1 MTRPTLSGATALLSG
16 IAALA
21 LVEAA
26 AANAI
31 APNAIEIGA
40 LLLTVIC
47 AVAGFYALGHLA
59 EGETRTAAILTPA
72 LFAVMVLVLWELLT
86 RGFRVPMILL
96 PSPSAIGAAFWAA
109 LPELE
114 LDVEYTV
121 LFAAIPG
128 FLIGTGLGML
138 IAVAV
143 DRSPFLQRG
152 LMPLS
157 NFASVIPIV
166 GVAPIMIMWFGL
178 GWQSKAAVVVMI
190 TFFPAFVNMLAG
202 LGQSSAIERDLM
214 TSYAATYWQTMRKL
228 RLRAALPFLFAAFKI
243 NASLALI
250 GAIVAEFFG
259 TPVHGLGFRISAEI
273 GHLALDRVW
282 AAIVA
287 AALVGSLTYG
297 ALAFAERAA
306 TFWHPTQLSSGRRP
320 S

>member
-1 MTRPTLSGATALLSG
+1 VIRAAVPGGVALLGG
-16 IAALA
+16 IVALL
-21 LVEAA
+21 LVDSSPTA
-26 AANAI
+26 
-31 APNAIEIGA
+31 A
-40 LLLTVIC
+40 LLLTAI
-47 AVAGFYALGHLA
+47 AAIAGLHALGDLA
-59 EGETRTAAILTPA
+59 RGETRAAAILTPA

-86 RGFRVPMILL
+86 RGFAVPMILL
-96 PSPSAIGAAFWAA
+96 PSPGAIGAAFGGE

-121 LFAAIPG
+121 LFAALPG
-128 FLIGTGLGML
+128 FVIGTALGML
-138 IAVAV
+138 TAVAV

-152 LMPLS
+152 LMPLC

-166 GVAPIMIMWFGL
+166 GAAPIMIMWFGL

-190 TFFPAFVNMLAG
+190 TVFPAFVNMLAG
-202 LGQSSAIERDLM
+202 LQQSSAIERDLM
-214 TSYAATYWQTMRKL
+214 TSYAASYWQTMRKL
-228 RLRAALPFLFAAFKI
+228 RLPAALPFLFAAFKI

-287 AALVGSLTYG
+287 AALVGSLTYA

-306 TFWHPTQLSSGRRP
+306 TFWHPTQLSGRGRP
-320 S
+320 

>member
-1 MTRPTLSGATALLSG
+1 VAVVAG
-16 IAALA
+16 IVA
-21 LVEAA
+21 LVMVDSSALVA
-26 AANAI
+26 LVLTLI
-31 APNAIEIGA
+31 A
-40 LLLTVIC
+40 

-59 EGETRTAAILTPA
+59 EGETRTADILTPG

-86 RGFRVPMILL
+86 RGFGVPMILL
-96 PSPSAIGAAFWAA
+96 PSPSAIGAAFWDA

-121 LFAAIPG
+121 LFAALPG
-128 FLIGTGLGML
+128 FVIGTGVGML
-138 IAVAV
+138 AAVAV

-190 TFFPAFVNMLAG
+190 TVFPAFVNMLAG
-202 LGQSSAIERDLM
+202 LGQASAIERDLM
-214 TSYAATYWQTMRKL
+214 TSYAATYWQTLRKL
-228 RLRAALPFLFAAFKI
+228 RLPAALPFLFAAFKI

-287 AALVGSLTYG
+287 AALVGSLSYA

-306 TFWHPTQLSSGRRP
+306 TFWHPTQLSAGRHK
-320 S
+320 

>member
-1 MTRPTLSGATALLSG
+1 MTRSLASGGVALLGG
-16 IAALA
+16 IAALL
-21 LVEAA
+21 LVDASA
-26 AANAI
+26 TA
-31 APNAIEIGA
+31 A
-40 LLLTVIC
+40 LLLTMIC
-47 AVAGFYALGHLA
+47 AVAGFYALAHLA
-59 EGETRTAAILTPA
+59 EGESRAADILTPG

-86 RGFRVPMILL
+86 RGFGVPMILL
-96 PSPSAIGAAFWAA
+96 PSPSAIGVAFWDA

-128 FLIGTGLGML
+128 FLIGTGLGL
-138 IAVAV
+138 LTAVAV

-228 RLRAALPFLFAAFKI
+228 RLPAALPFLFAAFKI

-287 AALVGSLTYG
+287 AALVGSLTY
-297 ALAFAERAA
+297 ASLAFAERAA
-306 TFWHPTQLSSGRRP
+306 TFWHPTQLSGGRRR
-320 S
+320 

>member
-1 MTRPTLSGATALLSG
+1 MTRSALSGGVALLGG
-16 IAALA
+16 IAALV
-21 LVEAA
+21 LVDSSATA
-26 AANAI
+26 
-31 APNAIEIGA
+31 A
-40 LLLTVIC
+40 LLLTMIC
-47 AVAGFYALGHLA
+47 AVAGFYALSHLA
-59 EGETRTAAILTPA
+59 EGETRAADVLTPG
-72 LFAVMVLVLWELLT
+72 LFAVMVLILWELLT

-96 PSPSAIGAAFWAA
+96 PSPSAIGAAFWNM
-109 LPELE
+109 LPELK

-138 IAVAV
+138 TAVAV
-143 DRSPFLQRG
+143 DRAPFLQRG

-178 GWQSKAAVVVMI
+178 GWESKAAVVVMI

-214 TSYAATYWQTMRKL
+214 MSYAATYWETMRKL
-228 RLRAALPFLFAAFKI
+228 RLPAALPFLFAAFKI

-287 AALVGSLTYG
+287 AALVGSLSYA

-306 TFWHPTQLSSGRRP
+306 TFWHPTQLSDGRRL
-320 S
+320 SRL